1 MDLGLFFGRFHPLV
15 VHLPIGFLLLAAL
28 FEGASRF
35 KQFSQLKAAVSWT
48 LLLGAVSAIISVIFG
63 FLIAGD
69 RGYDDDVLSL
79 HKWFGISVVVL
90 SAGLW
95 LIEIGILKVS
105 AKIMGG
111 IFIVLILFLSLTGHL
126 GGTLTH
132 GEGYLVEHAPGFIK
146 KIAGSSGKELA
157 PLDKVPGNPDSVVV
171 FEDMILPI
179 LETKCLPCHSETQA
193 KGGLVLTNYEK
204 LMEGGDGNASVS
216 PGKPLSSELFRRI
229 TLPVSHQK
237 FMPLKE
243 EPLAFTEVNLIAWW
257 IEEGAK
263 VDARLSQSEIPDHLS
278 ELLMRDH
285 KIDVTPKPYYEQASA
300 PELNEEK
307 NQLIQSLSAFNIRK
321 LSAKNNF
328 LDVSVSQDVKKLTSE
343 EVGQLLQLKDNI
355 TWLDLKDKLGD
366 PGDLDKIS
374 QLSHLTRLNLAGNPI
389 SDDHIETLNDLKY
402 LESLNLVATS
412 ITDKGLETLGQIASL
427 KRLYVWQTDVSR
439 DAANEL
445 MKNKGIEVVVGYQ
458 LAVENN

>member
-35 KQFSQLKAAVSWT
+35 KQFNQLKAAVSWT

-69 RGYDDDVLSL
+69 RGYDDSVLSL

-105 AKIMGG
+105 AKIMSG

-132 GEGYLVEHAPGFIK
+132 GEGYLVEHAPSFIK
-146 KIAGSSGKELA
+146 KIAGSSGKKLA
-157 PLDKVPGNPDSVVV
+157 PLDKVPVNPDSVVV
-171 FEDMILPI
+171 FADMILPI

-204 LMEGGDGNASVS
+204 LMEGGDGNASIS

-243 EPLAFTEVNLIAWW
+243 EPLAFTEVNLIEWW
-257 IEEGAK
+257 IESGAK
-263 VDARLSQSEIPDHLS
+263 ADARLSQSEIPDHLA

-285 KIDVTPKPYYEQASA
+285 KIDVTPKPYYEQAKA

-307 NQLIQSLSAFNIRK
+307 NQLISSISAFNIRK

-328 LDVSVSQDVKKLTSE
+328 LDVSVSQDVKKLTNQDIA
-343 EVGQLLQLKDNI
+343 QLLQLKDNI
-355 TWLDLKDKLGD
+355 TWLDLKDKLED
-366 PGDLDKIS
+366 PSALESIS

-389 SDDHIETLNDLKY
+389 TDDHVATLNDLKY

-412 ITDKGLETLGQIASL
+412 ITDAGLETLGQIGSL

>member
-35 KQFSQLKAAVSWT
+35 KQFNQLKAAVSWT
-48 LLLGAVSAIISVIFG
+48 LLLGAISAIVSVLFG

-69 RGYDDDVLSL
+69 RGYDDDVLAL
-79 HKWFGISVVVL
+79 HKWFGISVVLL
-90 SAGLW
+90 SIGLY

-105 AKIMGG
+105 AKVMGG
-111 IFIVLILFLSLTGHL
+111 LFLALIVFLSLTGHL

-146 KIAGSSGKELA
+146 KIAGSGGKKLA
-157 PLDKVPGNPDSVVV
+157 PLDKVPTNPDSVQV
-171 FEDMILPI
+171 FNDMILPI
-179 LETKCLPCHSETQA
+179 METKCLPCHSETQA
-193 KGGLVLTNYEK
+193 KGGLVLTSYEK
-204 LMEGGDGNASVS
+204 LMEGGDGNASIS

-243 EPLAFTEVNLIAWW
+243 QPLAFTEVSLIQWW

-263 VDARLSQSEIPDHLS
+263 ADSRLSQSDIPDHLS
-278 ELLMRDH
+278 DLLMRDH

-300 PELNEEK
+300 PELDQSK
-307 NQLIQSLSAFNIRK
+307 NQLIESLSAFNIRK

-328 LDVSVSQDVKKLTSE
+328 LDVSVSQDLDKLSQADLD
-343 EVGQLLQLKDNI
+343 QLLQLKDNI
-355 TWLDLKDKLGD
+355 TWLDIKDKLPDASG
-366 PGDLDKIS
+366 LESIS
-374 QLSHLTRLNLAGNPI
+374 QLEHLTRLNLAGNPI
-389 SDDHIETLNDLKY
+389 SDEHVGALSDLKY
-402 LESLNLVATS
+402 LESLNLVATN
-412 ITDKGLETLGQIASL
+412 ITDAGLEPLGEIAGL

-439 DAANEL
+439 DAANEM